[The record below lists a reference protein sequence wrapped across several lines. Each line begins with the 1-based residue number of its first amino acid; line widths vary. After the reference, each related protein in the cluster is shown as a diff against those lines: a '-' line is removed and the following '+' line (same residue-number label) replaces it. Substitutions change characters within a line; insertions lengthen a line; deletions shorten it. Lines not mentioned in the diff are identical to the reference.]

1 MRQTQ
6 CLIIGAGPAGLSAA
20 LYTARAG
27 MDTLVAGC
35 EPKIAGDYDIDNYFG
50 FPETISGRELIDRG
64 MRQAERF
71 GARLACQRVLS
82 VHMAEDGAFLVKTDQ
97 DEYQAQAVIIAAGV
111 ARVRPGIANLA
122 DYEGKGVSYCVSC
135 DGFFFRGRA
144 VAVVGEG
151 NYAAN
156 QALELTNF
164 TSAITVYTQGKQ
176 PAMGEVF
183 TGKLAAAGIAVSTAK
198 IVRLS
203 GQPALTGLVLED
215 GNEAPAE
222 GLFVAMGQA
231 SALDFAKTLGV
242 TARGAFLEADSE
254 QKTNVPGVFA
264 AGDCVG
270 HFMQISV
277 AVGEG
282 AKAGRAAIA
291 HIKERA
297 GRAGAEAGG
306 IPLDRTRLSGL

>member
-1 MRQTQ
+1 MQRTQ

-20 LYTARAG
+20 IYTARAG
-27 MDTLVAGC
+27 MTTVVAGC

-50 FPETISGRELIDRG
+50 FPETISGRELIERG
-64 MRQAERF
+64 VRQAERF
-71 GARLACQRVLS
+71 GAKLACQRVLS
-82 VHMAEDGAFLVKTDQ
+82 VHMAEDGSFAVKTDRE
-97 DEYQAQAVIIAAGV
+97 EYEAEAVIIAAGV
-111 ARVRPGIANLA
+111 TRVRPGIANIEE
-122 DYEGKGVSYCVSC
+122 YEGKGVSYCVSC
-135 DGFFFRGRA
+135 DGFFFRGRK
-144 VAVVGEG
+144 VLVVGEG

-164 TSAITVYTQGKQ
+164 TADITVHTQGKASEID
-176 PAMGEVF
+176 PGFAE
-183 TGKLAAAGIAVSTAK
+183 KLSAAGIPVSTAK
-198 IVRLS
+198 IVSLT
-203 GQPALTGLVLED
+203 GQPALTGAVLAD
-215 GNEAPAE
+215 GTPLPAD

-242 TARGAFLEADSE
+242 TSRGAFLEADHE

-270 HFMQISV
+270 HFLQISV

-291 HIKERA
+291 HVKERRSA
-297 GRAGAEAGG
+297 AGA
-306 IPLDRTRLSGL
+306 

>member
-1 MRQTQ
+1 MESTQ

-20 LYTARAG
+20 IYTARAG
-27 MDTLVAGC
+27 MNTVVVGC
-35 EPKIAGDYDIDNYFG
+35 EPKIAGDYEIDNYFG
-50 FPETISGRELIDRG
+50 FPEAITGRELMERG
-64 MRQAERF
+64 RRQAERF
-71 GARLACQRVLS
+71 GAQVLCRRALA
-82 VHMAEDGAFLVKTDQ
+82 VHMDEHSDFVCVTDQ
-97 DEYQAQAVIIAAGV
+97 GEYQAQALVIAAGV
-111 ARVRPGIANLA
+111 NRVRPGIAGIA

-135 DGFFFRGRA
+135 DGFFFRGRP
-144 VAVVGEG
+144 VVVVGEG

-164 TSAITVYTQGKQ
+164 TKDITIYTQGKS
-176 PAMGEVF
+176 PELGDGFAA
-183 TGKLAAAGIAVSTAK
+183 KLTAAGIPVVTSK
-198 IVRLS
+198 IERLV
-203 GQPALTGLVLED
+203 GDPALTGAVLD
-215 GNEAPAE
+215 TGANIACD

-242 TARGAFLEADSE
+242 TARGAFLEADAD

-282 AKAGRAAIA
+282 AKAGRGAIA
-291 HIKERA
+291 AVKARQA
-297 GRAGAEAGG
+297 
-306 IPLDRTRLSGL
+306 

>member
-1 MRQTQ
+1 VARRGKGDDNMQKTQ
-6 CLIIGAGPAGLSAA
+6 CLVIGSGPAGLSAA
-20 LYTARAG
+20 IYTARAG
-27 MDTLVAGC
+27 METLVAGC

-64 MRQAERF
+64 VKQAQRF
-71 GARLACQRVLS
+71 GARIACERVLA
-82 VHMAEDGAFLVKTDQ
+82 VHMTETGGFHCVTDKEEIEAEAIV
-97 DEYQAQAVIIAAGV
+97 IAAGV
-111 ARVRPGIANLA
+111 NRVRPGIANIG
-122 DYEGKGVSYCVSC
+122 DYDGKGVSYCVSC
-135 DGFFFRGRA
+135 DGFFYRGRK
-144 VAVVGEG
+144 VVVVGEG

-164 TSAITVYTQGKQ
+164 TSDVVIYTQGKE
-176 PAMGEVF
+176 PAMDERF
-183 TGKLAAAGIAVSTAK
+183 AASLAAAGIIVSPAK

-203 GQPALTGLVLED
+203 GQPAMTGATLED
-215 GNEAPAE
+215 GTEIAAE

-242 TARGAFLEADSE
+242 ATRGAFIEADHE

-291 HIKERA
+291 HVKERA
-297 GRAGAEAGG
+297 GKDAK
-306 IPLDRTRLSGL
+306 

>member
-1 MRQTQ
+1 MERTQ

-20 LYTARAG
+20 IYTARAG

-50 FPETISGRELIDRG
+50 FPETISGRELMERG
-64 MRQAERF
+64 RRQAERF
-71 GARLACQRVLS
+71 GARLVCQRVLS
-82 VHMAEDGAFLVKTDQ
+82 VHPAEDGSFHVKTDTE
-97 DEYQAQAVIIAAGV
+97 EYAAEAVIIAAGV
-111 ARVRPGIANLA
+111 TRVRPGIAGIA

-135 DGFFFRGRA
+135 DGFFFRGRR
-144 VAVVGEG
+144 VLVVGEG

-164 TSAITVYTQGKQ
+164 TPDVAIYTQGKT
-176 PAMGEVF
+176 PEMDAVF
-183 TGKLAAAGIAVSTAK
+183 VEKLAVSGIAVVNAK
-198 IVRLS
+198 IAGLT
-203 GQPALTGLVLED
+203 GQPALTGAILAD
-215 GNEAPAE
+215 GTTVPAD

-242 TARGAFLEADSE
+242 TSQGAFLEADHE

-291 HIKERA
+291 HVKERKA
-297 GRAGAEAGG
+297 GRG
-306 IPLDRTRLSGL
+306 S

>member
-1 MRQTQ
+1 MQNTQ

-20 LYTARAG
+20 IYTARAG
-27 MDTLVAGC
+27 MDTIVAGC

-50 FPETISGRELIDRG
+50 FPETISGRELIGRG
-64 MRQAERF
+64 MEQATRF
-71 GARLACQRVLS
+71 GARITCQRVLS
-82 VHMAEDGAFLVKTDQ
+82 VHMDENSAFTVATDK
-97 DEYQAQAVIIAAGV
+97 ETYTAQAVVIAAGV
-111 ARVRPGIANLA
+111 TRVRPGIANIA

-135 DGFFFRGRA
+135 DGFFFRGRK
-144 VAVVGEG
+144 VVVVGEG

-164 TSAITVYTQGKQ
+164 TKDIAIYTQGKD
-176 PAMGEVF
+176 PAMNDGFAE
-183 TGKLAAAGIAVSTAK
+183 KLREAGIGVYGEK
-198 IVRLS
+198 IVRLA
-203 GQPALTGLVLED
+203 GEPALTTAVLED
-215 GNEAPAE
+215 GTELPVD

-231 SALDFAKTLGV
+231 SALDFAKTLGITV
-242 TARGAFLEADSE
+242 KGAFIEADHE
-254 QKTNVPGVFA
+254 QKTNIPGVFA

-291 HIKERA
+291 HIKERNGTA
-297 GRAGAEAGG
+297 
-306 IPLDRTRLSGL
+306 

>member
-1 MRQTQ
+1 MNPTQ
-6 CLIIGAGPAGLSAA
+6 CLIIGSGPAGLSAA
-20 LYTARAG
+20 IYTARAG
-27 MDTLVAGC
+27 MDTVVAGC

-50 FPETISGRELIDRG
+50 FSETISGRDLIERG
-64 MRQAERF
+64 LRQAERF
-71 GARLACQRVLS
+71 GTKIVCQRVLA
-82 VHMAEDGAFLVKTDQ
+82 VHMAEDGSFHCVTDKG
-97 DEYQAQAVIIAAGV
+97 EYNAQSVIIAAGV
-111 ARVRPGIANLA
+111 NRVRPGIANIGEY
-122 DYEGKGVSYCVSC
+122 DGKGVSYCVSC
-135 DGFFFRGRA
+135 DGFFFRGRP
-144 VAVVGEG
+144 VVVVGEG

-164 TSAITVYTQGKQ
+164 TANVTIYTQGKE
-176 PAMGEVF
+176 PAMDARF
-183 TGKLAAAGIAVSTAK
+183 SASLAEAGIAVSTAK
-198 IVRLS
+198 IVRLT
-203 GQPALTGLVLED
+203 GQPAMTGAVLED
-215 GNEAPAE
+215 GTEITAE

-242 TARGAFLEADSE
+242 ATSGAFIEADHE

-291 HIKERA
+291 HIKERT
-297 GRAGAEAGG
+297 GKTG
-306 IPLDRTRLSGL
+306 S

>member
-1 MRQTQ
+1 MTKTQ

-20 LYTARAG
+20 IYTARAG
-27 MDTLVAGC
+27 MDTVVTGC

-50 FPETISGRELIDRG
+50 FPETISGRELIERG
-64 MRQAERF
+64 VRQAQRF
-71 GARLACQRVLS
+71 GARIACERVLS
-82 VHMAEDGAFLVKTDQ
+82 VHMAEDGSFAAKTDKE
-97 DEYQAQAVIIAAGV
+97 EYEAQAVVIAAGV
-111 ARVRPGIANLA
+111 TRVRPGIANIA

-135 DGFFFRGRA
+135 DGFFYRGRA
-144 VAVVGEG
+144 VLVVGEG

-164 TSAITVYTQGKQ
+164 TPNITICTQGKD
-176 PAMGEVF
+176 PEMGDGF
-183 TGKLAAAGIAVSTAK
+183 AAKLRDAGIVVTTDK
-198 IVRLS
+198 IVRLA
-203 GQPALTGLVLED
+203 GEPALAAAVLED
-215 GNEAPAE
+215 GREIPAD

-231 SALDFAKTLGV
+231 SAMDFAKTLGV
-242 TARGAFLEADSE
+242 ASRGAFLEADHE
-254 QKTNVPGVFA
+254 QKTKIPGVFA

-291 HIKERA
+291 HVKER
-297 GRAGAEAGG
+297 
-306 IPLDRTRLSGL
+306 SGKG